1 MTWTRPADAYDLSAT
16 SPESGKFLAGEAVSE
31 SSRGEESKVERLR
44 RELTSLRKGAGLREP
59 GRIGKCRTL
68 TQLAAS
74 IRRRT
79 VEDDA
84 DPLVDARDVL
94 MEAAKELTAESRRI
108 FAMTFALGEGG
119 QLRRLEDR
127 RATLARQLGIGVR
140 TMQERE
146 DRILSTVAY
155 SIVELEQTTR
165 LRQAHGH
172 LERRQPVE
180 GPLAVDWLGR
190 FRHYY
195 RMWTDLSGL
204 RNDLGAFL
212 VRHQGFPDDDA
223 VEVYGPSSLHY
234 FTRFLAH
241 LDQFVSQ
248 EGGLWLLSSPDTEVA
263 VSDAVYQ
270 IAWHPPADDL
280 EQSWLRTQLHAVAEE
295 EKYPFAERL
304 RAQPKGRAFLARWN
318 EWLRSCAADP
328 ACVPNDPAKRCD
340 MHKVIMLCD
349 FYLEVV
355 EREWNVICDW
365 YHLPPEKQAG
375 GSPSAESLFQ
385 RHDYRLPG
393 LEKYGHGET
402 EA

>member
-1 MTWTRPADAYDLSAT
+1 M
-16 SPESGKFLAGEAVSE
+16 GG
-31 SSRGEESKVERLR
+31 GEESKVDRLR
-44 RELTSLRKGAGLREP
+44 RELASLRKGAGLREP
-59 GRIGKCRTL
+59 GRLSKCSTL
-68 TQLAAS
+68 IQLAHA

-79 VEDDA
+79 REDDA

-165 LRQAHGH
+165 LRQAHGR

-241 LDQFVSQ
+241 LEQFISQ
-248 EGGLWLLSSPDTEVA
+248 EGGLWLFSSPDTEVA
-263 VSDAVYQ
+263 VSDAVYE
-270 IAWHPPADDL
+270 IGFHPPADDL
-280 EQSWLRTQLHAVAEE
+280 EQSWLRTELHAVAAE
-295 EKYPFAERL
+295 EKHPFIERL
-304 RAQPKGRAFLARWN
+304 QSQPKGRAFLARWDD
-318 EWLRSCAADP
+318 WLRSCAADP
-328 ACVPNDPAKRCD
+328 ACKPNDPAERCD
-340 MHKVIMLCD
+340 LHQVIGLCD

-375 GSPSAESLFQ
+375 ESLPSEALFQ

-393 LEKYGHGET
+393 LEKYRHGET

>member
-165 LRQAHGH
+165 LRQAHG
-172 LERRQPVE
+172 QS
-180 GPLAVDWLGR
+180 AVSRSRVPWRSIG
-190 FRHYY
+190 
-195 RMWTDLSGL
+195 S
-204 RNDLGAFL
+204 GAF
-212 VRHQGFPDDDA
+212 A
-223 VEVYGPSSLHY
+223 TTTACGP
-234 FTRFLAH
+234 T
-241 LDQFVSQ
+241 
-248 EGGLWLLSSPDTEVA
+248 
-263 VSDAVYQ
+263 
-270 IAWHPPADDL
+270 
-280 EQSWLRTQLHAVAEE
+280 
-295 EKYPFAERL
+295 
-304 RAQPKGRAFLARWN
+304 
-318 EWLRSCAADP
+318 
-328 ACVPNDPAKRCD
+328 
-340 MHKVIMLCD
+340 
-349 FYLEVV
+349 
-355 EREWNVICDW
+355 
-365 YHLPPEKQAG
+365 
-375 GSPSAESLFQ
+375 
-385 RHDYRLPG
+385 
-393 LEKYGHGET
+393 
-402 EA
+402 